1 MKKFFLVA
9 ATAAALFTA
18 SAAQAETKKVGVTPG
33 PHAQI
38 LEEVKKVAATK
49 GLDLEL
55 TEFSDYVMPNQAL
68 ADGDLDANSFQH
80 KPYLDNQVAS
90 RGFDLVSVAQSVNF
104 PMAGYS
110 KKITSK
116 DGIPDGASIALPN
129 DPSNGARALLMLADQ
144 GLITLK
150 DGVGVKA
157 TVADVVGNPKKLKL
171 VELDAA
177 QLPRSLDDVDVAL
190 INTNYAL
197 QAGLHPAKNSLFRES
212 VKAPYVGIIAVRGA
226 DKDAAW
232 VKTLIESYHS
242 PEVKAFI
249 LEKFQGAITPTW

>member
-1 MKKFFLVA
+1 MKKLFVIA
-9 ATAAALFTA
+9 AAAAALFTA
-18 SAAQAETKKVGVTPG
+18 SVAHAETKKVGVTPG

-55 TEFSDYVMPNQAL
+55 VEFSDYVMPNQAL
-68 ADGDLDANSFQH
+68 ADGDLDINSFQH
-80 KPYLDNQVAS
+80 KPYLDNQVAA
-90 RGFDLVSVAQSVNF
+90 RGFPLVSVAQSVNF

-110 KKITSK
+110 KKVTSK
-116 DGIPDGASIALPN
+116 DAIKDGSTIALPN

-150 DGVGVKA
+150 DGIGVKA
-157 TVADVVGNPKKLKL
+157 TVADVTANPKNLKL

-197 QAGLHPAKNSLFRES
+197 QAGLHPAKDLLFRES
-212 VKAPYVGIIAVRGA
+212 VKAPYVGIIAVRAA

-232 VKTLIESYHS
+232 VKTFIESYHS
-242 PEVKAFI
+242 PEVKAFVDA
-249 LEKFQGAITPTW
+249 KFQGAITPTW

>member
-1 MKKFFLVA
+1 MKKFFMIA
-9 ATAAALFTA
+9 AACAALFTA
-18 SAAQAETKKVGVTPG
+18 SAAHAETKKVGVTPG

-49 GLDLEL
+49 GLTLEI

-68 ADGDLDANSFQH
+68 VDGDLDINSFQH

-110 KKITSK
+110 KKVTSK
-116 DGIPDGASIALPN
+116 DAIKDGSTIALPN

-150 DGVGVKA
+150 DGVTVKA
-157 TVADVVGNPKKLKL
+157 TVADVAENPKNLKL

-197 QAGLHPAKNSLFRES
+197 QAGLHPAKDSLFRES
-212 VKAPYVGIIAVRGA
+212 VKAPYVGIIATRAA

-232 VKTLIESYHS
+232 VKTFIESYHS

-249 LEKFQGAITPTW
+249 LDKFQGAITPTW